1 MKETINI
8 NKSLSSLQNVIQK
21 LSEKSTDGKTHVN
34 YRDSQL
40 TYLLQNS
47 LSGESIDFQCAREVP
62 DFSS

>member
-47 LSGESIDFQCAREVP
+47 LSGEWIVSA
-62 DFSS
+62 